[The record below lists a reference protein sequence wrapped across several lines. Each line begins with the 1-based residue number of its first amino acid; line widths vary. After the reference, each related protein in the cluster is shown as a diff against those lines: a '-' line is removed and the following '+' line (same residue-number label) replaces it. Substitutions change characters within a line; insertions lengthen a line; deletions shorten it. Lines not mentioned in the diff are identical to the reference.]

1 MAKFEALR
9 SSLTIQSQIISTKRM
24 EKGKS
29 TGNPKGQTVAKT
41 VGTGTIPISTDFK
54 GCDMISIKKYAA
66 GTTLLVGMILLACV
80 FGSSAEG
87 ALKGGTAKVNITP
100 PIGAWLSGY
109 GSRNKPSEGILD
121 PLYAKALV
129 LDDGKEKIAI
139 VSADLLWVP
148 LEITNEIRQKVQ
160 EKLGIPPQNV
170 MICGTH
176 THFAPKIDRI
186 ARDWPDAPAAEIDE
200 SYVQVLKKKIF
211 DSIMLADKGS
221 KEVKLGVGKGE
232 MTEIV
237 YNRRTKKP
245 DGTVAMTFNLPP
257 ASKDL
262 TFGPVD
268 PELCLLR
275 VDDSDG
281 NLLAAVVNYAC
292 HPVSGDPIRD
302 KFYYISADYP
312 GYTAQVIEQAEGG
325 NCIFLLGTAGDMNP
339 VRLNRKH
346 PRMQTGKALGGAVL
360 RYLQFTQ
367 PCSDVKISTLKR
379 QVSLPLKKDLP
390 PERKLSLGKDDKTQD
405 TEIQVL
411 RIGDIYIV
419 GLPGEILVE
428 IGLEIKAK
436 AGIDNLFVVSLAND
450 AVGYV
455 CPRAAYK
462 EGGYEPGSGTNLA
475 PGAGEIITERAL
487 ELIEQLKQGT

>member
-1 MAKFEALR
+1 MYF
-9 SSLTIQSQIISTKRM
+9 
-24 EKGKS
+24 KGFNMVLMKKS
-29 TGNPKGQTVAKT
+29 TFITA
-41 VGTGTIPISTDFK
+41 
-54 GCDMISIKKYAA
+54 
-66 GTTLLVGMILLACV
+66 LLVGMILLTCV
-80 FGSSAEG
+80 FSSSVEG
-87 ALKGGTAKVNITP
+87 ALKGGTAKVDITP

-109 GSRNKPSEGILD
+109 GSRNKPSEGVLD

-129 LDDGKEKIAI
+129 LDDGQSKIAI
-139 VSADLLWVP
+139 VSADLLWIP
-148 LEITNEIRQKVQ
+148 LKMTNEIRQQVQ
-160 EKLGIPPQNV
+160 EKIGISQQNV

-186 ARDWPDAPAAEIDE
+186 AKDWPDAAAAQIDE

-211 DSIMLADKGS
+211 DSIMLADKDS
-221 KEVKLGVGKGE
+221 RQVSLGVGKGE
-232 MTEIV
+232 ISEII

-275 VDDSDG
+275 VNDLNG
-281 NLLAAVVNYAC
+281 ALVATVVNYAC

-312 GYTAQVIEQAEGG
+312 AYTAQVVEQAEGG
-325 NCIFLLGTAGDMNP
+325 NCIFLLGTAGNINP
-339 VRLNRKH
+339 VRLNRPH
-346 PRMQTGKALGGAVL
+346 PRMQTGKALGGAAL
-360 RYLQFTQ
+360 RHLQFTQ
-367 PCSDVKISTLKR
+367 RCGNVKISALK
-379 QVSLPLKKDLP
+379 QPVSLPLKKDLP
-390 PERKLSLGKDDKTQD
+390 PERKLSVGKDAEIQN

-411 RIGDIYIV
+411 RIGDVYIV
-419 GLPGEILVE
+419 GLPGEVLVE
-428 IGLEIKAK
+428 VGLEIKAK
-436 AGIDNLFVVSLAND
+436 AGIQNLFIVSLAND

-455 CPRAAYK
+455 CPRTAYK

-475 PGAGEIITERAL
+475 PGASEIITEQAL
-487 ELIEQLKQGT
+487 KLLEQIKQGT